1 MSISER
7 IQKDFTTITLALIP
21 VAIVINIVAGQL
33 AIFLRIPLYLDS
45 IGTVLV
51 GALAG
56 PFAGALTGILSNV
69 LWAIIF
75 SNPTLFP
82 FSIVAGL
89 IGLAAGI
96 AASRGAFKSLL
107 WTIVAGILTGIMAA
121 LVSAPIAYYVFGGV
135 TGAGTDV
142 IVAAFQSM
150 GASVLQAA
158 LGQGIVSDPL
168 DKTIS
173 FVIVWLILRGMSRR
187 LLSQFPRGGTVL
199 GDASTKSNVT
209 Q

>member
-1 MSISER
+1 MSLSER

-33 AIFLRIPLYLDS
+33 AILLRIPLYLDS

-56 PFAGALTGILSNV
+56 PLAGALTGILSNV

-89 IGLAAGI
+89 IGLAAGV
-96 AASRGAFKSLL
+96 AGSRGAFKSLL

-142 IVAAFQSM
+142 IVAAFQAM

-173 FVIVWLILRGMSRR
+173 FIIVWLILRGMSKR
-187 LLSQFPRGGTVL
+187 LLSQFPRGGAVVGSTEPL
-199 GDASTKSNVT
+199 EKAS
-209 Q
+209 

>member
-1 MSISER
+1 MSFSER

-33 AIFLRIPLYLDS
+33 AILLRIPLYLDS

-56 PFAGALTGILSNV
+56 PLAGALTGVLSNV

-96 AASRGAFKSLL
+96 AGSRGAFKSLM

-142 IVAAFQSM
+142 IVAAFQAM

-173 FVIVWLILRGMSRR
+173 FVIVWLILRGMSKR
-187 LLSQFPRGGTVL
+187 LLSQFPRGGTAV
-199 GDASTKSNVT
+199 GDTEPLEKAS
-209 Q
+209 